1 MTDYN
6 ARCSNNS
13 FESDFLQKKI
23 FAMTTAEVSMS
34 SSIPTLKDMSEMG
47 DDEEFEFTFANIDKD
62 IVFSGA

>member
-1 MTDYN
+1 MT
-6 ARCSNNS
+6 A
-13 FESDFLQKKI
+13 
-23 FAMTTAEVSMS
+23 AEVSMS